1 MCLCGVRRAEKVLF
15 IYTTTHAH
23 SLLSCVL
30 ELILS
35 FSLSSANMGSFPET
49 QNDLTLIITG
59 GRAKND
65 AGMPVKQGH
74 PT

>member
-1 MCLCGVRRAEKVLF
+1 MVYGGLKKYFLP
-15 IYTTTHAH
+15 IPQHTH

>member
-1 MCLCGVRRAEKVLF
+1 MVYGGLKKYFLPQHMLVVCFHVF
-15 IYTTTHAH
+15 
-23 SLLSCVL
+23 
-30 ELILS
+30 S

-49 QNDLTLIITG
+49 QNDPTLRLITV